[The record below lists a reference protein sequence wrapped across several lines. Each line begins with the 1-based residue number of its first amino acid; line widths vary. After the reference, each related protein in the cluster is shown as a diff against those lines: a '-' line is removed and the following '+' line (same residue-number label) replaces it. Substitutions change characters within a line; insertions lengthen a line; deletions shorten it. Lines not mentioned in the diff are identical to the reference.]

1 MAGVSLRQTAPT
13 RPLVA
18 LTAGVLAVHL
28 LALGPSLM
36 RQAPRQGARPF
47 VTRMVSAER
56 PLQGAQ
62 APVRQPAL
70 EERKPAP
77 PRPRPP
83 RPAVTSMPT
92 AAAPVTEP
100 AAAAPVQPASAAASA
115 PAPVADIAP
124 APEAA
129 SASAGAVPLAPET
142 AFAFPGSVHLRYAVT
157 GRSRGQAWNGDGE
170 LLWRQ
175 DGEQYEARQE
185 YSSPLQPSPRAQ
197 ESTGRLRSEGLAP
210 SRFADKARGEQ
221 ATHFERDTRVL
232 LFSNNAPERPLLP
245 GTQDRLSVYLQLA
258 SMFAAAPDK
267 FPIGT
272 AITLETAGTRD
283 SEPWLFVVQEDETLQ
298 LPGGSVATRKLVRD
312 PRGEYDTRV
321 ELWLAIGMDYVPVR
335 IRLTQ
340 PNGDF
345 VDQQWAS
352 TDRP

>member
-1 MAGVSLRQTAPT
+1 
-13 RPLVA
+13 LVA
-18 LTAGVLAVHL
+18 LTVGVLAVHL

-36 RQAPRQGARPF
+36 QQAPRQGARPF
-47 VTRMVSAER
+47 VTRMVT
-56 PLQGAQ
+56 AQ
-62 APVRQPAL
+62 APQQVARAPIQQPAV

-77 PRPRPP
+77 PRPP
-83 RPAVTSMPT
+83 RPAVTPAPT
-92 AAAPVTEP
+92 AAAPVSEP
-100 AAAAPVQPASAAASA
+100 VAAAPVEPASAAASA
-115 PAPVADIAP
+115 PASVVETSP
-124 APEAA
+124 APDAA

-157 GRSRGQAWNGDGE
+157 GRSRGRAWNGDGE

-197 ESTGRLRSEGLAP
+197 ESTGRLRSEGLTP
-210 SRFADKARGEQ
+210 SRFSDKARGEQ
-221 ATHFERDTRVL
+221 ATHFERDTSKL

-258 SMFAAAPDK
+258 SMLAAAPDK

-283 SEPWLFVVQEDETLQ
+283 SEPWQFVVQEDETLQ

-321 ELWLAIGMDYVPVR
+321 ELWLATGMDYVPVR